1 MGAKLKVGVH
11 MNVSDGTVEHQLPSI
26 QSASVAVIF
35 CHVYFA
41 GLQTRKSVVM
51 PSLLPHPPVPRNVHA
66 WSFLKVS
73 RQLAFEHYSVH
84 ISQVHCRMNID
95 DVRFGSLEGASTREA
110 DSLLFPFCLRD
121 NHEPGAV
128 GSTVANG
135 LYLVDEWNGVDA
147 TQNEEAADVL

>member
-11 MNVSDGTVEHQLPSI
+11 VNVSYRTVEHQLSPI
-26 QSASVAVIF
+26 QRASRAVVFHHVDFASV
-35 CHVYFA
+35 
-41 GLQTRKSVVM
+41 QTRKLVIM
-51 PSLLPHPPVPRNVHA
+51 PSLLLHSPVPGNVHA
-66 WSFLKVS
+66 WSFLKVP

-84 ISQVHCRMNID
+84 ISQSHCRMNID

-121 NHEPGAV
+121 IHEPGAV
-128 GSTVANG
+128 GSTIAND

-147 TQNEEAADVL
+147 TQYEESADVL